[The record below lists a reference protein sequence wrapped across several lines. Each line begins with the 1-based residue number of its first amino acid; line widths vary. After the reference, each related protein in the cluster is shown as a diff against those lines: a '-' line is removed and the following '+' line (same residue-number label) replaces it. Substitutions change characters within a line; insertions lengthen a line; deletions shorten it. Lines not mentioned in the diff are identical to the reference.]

1 MKLPG
6 ESGAQEEGI
15 DRRESLALERTKMAN
30 ERTFLAFLR
39 SGFVILAGGVTFL
52 KVFPGDPWLR
62 VLGLFCLP
70 LSGAMVLVG
79 GLLYLSRRRRFSS
92 PETR

>member
-1 MKLPG
+1 MKLPW

-39 SGFVILAGGVTFL
+39 TGFVILAGGVTFL
-52 KVFPGDPWLR
+52 KIFPGDPWLSA
-62 VLGLFCLP
+62 LGLFCLP
-70 LSGAMVLVG
+70 LSGAMVLAG
-79 GLLYLSRRRRFSS
+79 GLLYLSRRRRFS
-92 PETR
+92 PPKAR

>member
-39 SGFVILAGGVTFL
+39 TGFVILAGGVTFL
-52 KVFPGDPWLR
+52 KIFPGDPWLSA
-62 VLGLFCLP
+62 LGLFCLP
-70 LSGAMVLVG
+70 LSGAMVLAG
-79 GLLYLSRRRRFSS
+79 GLFYLSRRRRFS
-92 PETR
+92 PPKAR

>member
-39 SGFVILAGGVTFL
+39 TGFVILAGGVTFL
-52 KVFPGDPWLR
+52 KIFPGDPWLSA
-62 VLGLFCLP
+62 LGLFCLP
-70 LSGAMVLVG
+70 LSGAMVLAG
-79 GLLYLSRRRRFSS
+79 GLLYLSRRRRFS
-92 PETR
+92 PPKAR

>member
-1 MKLPG
+1 VKLPG

-39 SGFVILAGGVTFL
+39 TGFVILAGGVTFL
-52 KVFPGDPWLR
+52 KIFPGDPWLSA
-62 VLGLFCLP
+62 LGLFCLP
-70 LSGAMVLVG
+70 LSGAMVLAG
-79 GLLYLSRRRRFSS
+79 GLLYLSRRRRFS
-92 PETR
+92 PPKAR